1 MYSKKNSNFYN
12 IYNKLILNK
21 QNIDNNDEIK
31 TGSNINDFIYDKNDD
46 IGNNIKNIHNVTLNK
61 KTKSKKI

>member
-21 QNIDNNDEIK
+21 QNIDNNDENK
-31 TGSNINDFIYDKNDD
+31 ADSNINDFTYDKNDN